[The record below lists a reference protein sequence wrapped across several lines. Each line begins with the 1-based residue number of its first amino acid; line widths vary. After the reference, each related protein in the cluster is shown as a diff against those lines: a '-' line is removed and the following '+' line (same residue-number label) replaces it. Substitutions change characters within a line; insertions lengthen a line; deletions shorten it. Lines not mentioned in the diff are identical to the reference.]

1 MLNEGTIIAKATP
14 SGISAISVIRL
25 SGTDSIKMV
34 SSCFKAKSGKLLANQ
49 KSHTI
54 DLGTIYDKERE
65 IDEYNYYGLT
75 ILGIILLLYF
85 LIVSYKASVE
95 SKYFN
100 LIDGDSLKSFSVSM

>member
-25 SGTDSIKMV
+25 SGADSIKMV

-54 DLGTIYDKERE
+54 HLGTIYDKER
-65 IDEYNYYGLT
+65 DLYK
-75 ILGIILLLYF
+75 LL
-85 LIVSYKASVE
+85 IKQEGPTAS
-95 SKYFN
+95 
-100 LIDGDSLKSFSVSM
+100 KSMVRLQYRGVPSMRPSRSCSVHS